1 MATLRDSLRASGVA
15 LETSLAFVPKEGNMV
30 LNDEDFEKTNAA
42 IDAFLAL
49 DDVDSVEHNIDMTG
63 EE

>member
-1 MATLRDSLRASGVA
+1 MQLG
-15 LETSLAFVPKEGNMV
+15 
-30 LNDEDFEKTNAA
+30 DEDFEKNMDA

-63 EE
+63 DD